1 MHKTLEKQL
10 RAQFYRGNR
19 GVFALAVFAA
29 LAGGTLNLIVTWL
42 MQQLIDAASGA
53 PGALPLAALAEITGG
68 FVVLCAVLFLLKY
81 ASEPRFIARAMR
93 QYKELAFQKLT
104 EKSIASFRD
113 ESTAAYLSAL
123 TNDAA
128 SVEADYLAQ
137 QLAVITKTVTFF
149 GALFMMLWYS
159 PLLTAI
165 AVGVTALPLAASL
178 LTGGRLQAAE
188 KQVSERNRDF
198 TAALSDCLSGF
209 AVVKTFKAEREIF
222 QLFAESNRAL
232 EQEKFSRRRLKVL
245 IGMIGA
251 VTGLVAQLGV
261 FLAGAWLALSGSG
274 LTAGTVILFVN
285 LMNFMIG
292 PVSELPALLAGRRA
306 ALGLIGK
313 LADALEKDGSAGGS
327 RTLSR
332 LEHGIELRDVSFG
345 YEAGKDVLRH
355 VSARFEAGRA
365 YAIVGG
371 SGSGKS
377 TLLNLLLAEN
387 TGYRGSVLLDGT
399 ELRELSPEALY
410 GLMSVIQQ
418 NVFVFNASIRDN
430 VSMFREF
437 PQEAQDEAIRRAH
450 LRELLDARGADYLCG
465 ENGKGLS
472 GGEKQRVSIA
482 RSLLKKSSVLLVD
495 EATAALDVQ
504 TAHQV
509 SSDILNLT
517 GMTRIV
523 VTHSLEEALLRRYDG
538 IFVLKNGTLAESGSF
553 DELMQRKGYFYALF
567 TVAQ

>member
-149 GALFMMLWYS
+149 GALLMMLWYS

-313 LADALEKDGSAGGS
+313 LADALEKDGSAGGR

-345 YEAGKDVLRH
+345 YEAGKDVLHH

-410 GLMSVIQQ
+410 GLMSVIHQ

-437 PQEAQDEAIRRAH
+437 PQEALDEAIRRAH

-509 SSDILNLT
+509 SSDILDLT

>member
-345 YEAGKDVLRH
+345 YEAGKDVLHH

-399 ELRELSPEALY
+399 ELRELSPEPLY
-410 GLMSVIQQ
+410 GLMSVIHQ

-437 PQEAQDEAIRRAH
+437 PQEALDEAIRRAH

-465 ENGKGLS
+465 KNGKGLS

-495 EATAALDVQ
+495 EATAALDMR

-509 SSDILNLT
+509 SSDILDLT

-523 VTHSLEEALLRRYDG
+523 VTHSLEEALLRRYDS

-553 DELMQRKGYFYALF
+553 DELLQRKGYFYALF